1 VCGAA
6 YDAFSKC
13 LYKSMEHK
21 RGGFMMPDGGC
32 GDEYLAGFKFKKVE
46 IPRALMKENIKT
58 AEAMEKKREKAL
70 EIEAKLEA
78 RERGEPE
85 APADPTTCLKDVVL
99 CIHETKNQ
107 KLDKAVIKQKAR
119 ESPCLLYQPR
129 VCAFPVRDYFGKT
142 VPGREDFF

>member
-1 VCGAA
+1 
-6 YDAFSKC
+6 
-13 LYKSMEHK
+13 
-21 RGGFMMPDGGC
+21 
-32 GDEYLAGFKFKKVE
+32 VE

-58 AEAMEKKREKAL
+58 AEAMEKKRERAL